1 MELMKPGTLILWS
14 FALYYDHVTKL
25 LRILLP
31 MQTPKPSVS
40 LIRAKSYE
48 QEALKESLEIL
59 LEPLGGM
66 AAFVKPGNR
75 VLLKPNL
82 LTGSRSTKE
91 CTTRPDLVR
100 AVAEMVIAVGGN
112 PFLGDSPAFGSA
124 KGVAIANGLLPIL
137 AELNLPLVEFHGQ
150 RYQTVNDNF
159 NHLLLSKEAMSA
171 DVVINLPKVKS
182 HLQLT
187 LTLGVKNLFGCVPGK
202 MKAWWHLEAG
212 KDANKF
218 GEMLVETARAIN
230 PTLTIL
236 DGIIGHEGNG
246 PSAGEPRN
254 LEILAASSN
263 VFALD
268 RTMLEILQVEPA
280 QVPTVAASQR
290 LGICPELNDIHFPN
304 LSPDLLQIT
313 DWQLPDKLMP
323 IDFAMPRVIKST
335 FRHLYIR
342 FIKEP
347 MSAYIKTP

>member
-1 MELMKPGTLILWS
+1 ME
-14 FALYYDHVTKL
+14 
-25 LRILLP
+25 
-31 MQTPKPSVS
+31 TPKPSVS

-82 LTGSRSTKE
+82 LTASRPTKE
-91 CTTRPDLVR
+91 CTTRPELVR

-268 RTMLEILQVEPA
+268 RVMLEILQVAPA